1 MLSNQRHLFDVP
13 DEVTYLNCAA
23 HTPLL
28 NSVRQAGTEGLDRKY
43 HPWDIDASATPA
55 EAEKLR
61 GLFAG
66 LIGAKAGDVAIV
78 NSTSYGIETAARN
91 VALAAGQKILM
102 VQDQFPSNVLSWR
115 HLATEKG
122 GEMAFVPRPTDGD
135 WTAAI
140 LGHLDGDVAIAALPP
155 CHWSDGSSLDLVAIG
170 ARCREVGAAFVI
182 DATQV
187 IGAKP
192 FYVNEIQ
199 PDFVACSGYKWLCCP
214 YTLGFLYA
222 APHRQNGTPLEF
234 HRWNHEEPN
243 AVATET
249 GYPADYNSGARRYD
263 MGEINNFIHMPMAVA
278 ALTQVAEWTPAAI
291 QNYLTPLTDAVAE
304 GAEAR
309 GWVVPVRG
317 KRVGH
322 YIGMVPPQ
330 TLSPEIVPRL
340 QREANVH
347 VSQRGAGVR
356 VSPHLFNDGTD
367 IERFFEALDSVLA
380 S

>member
-1 MLSNQRHLFDVP
+1 
-13 DEVTYLNCAA
+13 
-23 HTPLL
+23 
-28 NSVRQAGTEGLDRKY
+28 
-43 HPWDIDASATPA
+43 
-55 EAEKLR
+55 
-61 GLFAG
+61 
-66 LIGAKAGDVAIV
+66 
-78 NSTSYGIETAARN
+78 
-91 VALAAGQKILM
+91 M

-155 CHWSDGSSLDLVAIG
+155 CHWSDGSSLDLMAIG

-192 FYVNEIQ
+192 FDVNEIQ

-278 ALTQVAEWTPAAI
+278 ALTQVAEWI
-291 QNYLTPLTDAVAE
+291 SNKLEKL
-304 GAEAR
+304 
-309 GWVVPVRG
+309 VRYEELFYG
-317 KRVGH
+317 DTIDDV
-322 YIGMVPPQ
+322 
-330 TLSPEIVPRL
+330 LSSPEGL
-340 QREANVH
+340 GRE
-347 VSQRGAGVR
+347 
-356 VSPHLFNDGTD
+356 LT
-367 IERFFEALDSVLA
+367 IEDLIEDNITNQDVKFY
-380 S
+380 